1 MLEIFD
7 NAIEMTPKI
16 FRSTPT
22 RWPMKHP
29 DTGEI
34 VKLPSDR
41 GITVDF
47 KERTHSGTL
56 KAAPRPYWEPIQIG
70 RDYADMLI
78 RPEWGWDWYGH
89 LTFKDEIHPEA
100 ADKIF
105 MKWVHNINRRVFGS
119 RYWNRKDRDGVLW
132 ARGLETQKRGVIHYH
147 FLMSRV
153 PGDVKRLVMM
163 DEWNSMAGY
172 ARIYPFEAGKG
183 AEYYICKYAAKGGEI
198 DFGGPLS
205 LVGNRLPSL

>member
-1 MLEIFD
+1 MKIDPEEVRIC
-7 NAIEMTPKI
+7 APHRHTP
-16 FRSTPT
+16 S
-22 RWPMKHP
+22 RWPMMHP

-34 VKLPSDR
+34 LTVPVDHSIRKEKAKSDN
-41 GITVDF
+41 T
-47 KERTHSGTL
+47 
-56 KAAPRPYWEPIQIG
+56 PWWEPIQIG
-70 RDYADMLI
+70 RDYADMLL

-105 MKWVHNINRRVFGS
+105 MKWVHNINRHIFGS
-119 RYWNRKDRDGVLW
+119 RYWNRLDRDGVLW

-153 PGDVKRLVMM
+153 PGEVKRLVMM
-163 DEWNSMAGY
+163 DAWNSMAGF

-205 LVGNRLPSL
+205 LVVDRLPTL